1 MARSK
6 APAKPKRRKAVRKD
20 EVLQLRLTLEQKEA
34 LTKAASAEGLAVSS
48 WLLSVGLK
56 AARAVERATEE

>member
-6 APAKPKRRKAVRKD
+6 APRRRKAVRKD
-20 EVLQLRLTLEQKEA
+20 EVLQLRLTREQKQT
-34 LTKAASAEGLAVSS
+34 LTNAAQAEGLAVSS

-56 AARAVERATEE
+56 AAREVERAAGE